1 MTRLPQP
8 HGRAAS
14 GIALCENAGPFPA
27 PSRIRHAVPCWPAP
41 QPTRPPEPPGIRFQL
56 YQAPDAELL
65 ASIADQF
72 DRLEDGR
79 RLTTHQSAFGHCFI
93 KTTPI
98 RSLSRRLRITFGLP
112 SPGKGL
118 DWELV
123 ELVNHLQAEALGIPC
138 PRLLGYGY
146 RTRAGLVDALCLI
159 YEYLDGQCDGA
170 EWLGRH
176 PERAPELLA
185 TLCEAVLDLH
195 GKRAYPLDL
204 WLGNLMLS
212 PQDPSRLTFID
223 FESCC
228 FGTSPHIDA
237 VLGLIFGQLYYGT
250 LKATFRDF
258 LSEAQFDASYAPTAN
273 DWQHWTPTSSKPPTR
288 PPSTPSSTARRGG
301 GFSGRGFGDRSCFK
315 PTE

>member
-1 MTRLPQP
+1 MPYLAGQHPSLPVHLNHQ
-8 HGRAAS
+8 
-14 GIALCENAGPFPA
+14 
-27 PSRIRHAVPCWPAP
+27 
-41 QPTRPPEPPGIRFQL
+41 GIRFQL

-258 LSEAQFDASYAPTAN
+258 LSESQFDAIV
-273 DWQHWTPTSSKPPTR
+273 R
-288 PPSTPSSTARRGG
+288 PYRERLAALDTDQFEAAYQAAKHTIVNRKARRRIFRQGL
-301 GFSGRGFGDRSCFK
+301 RGSK
-315 PTE
+315 LLQAH